1 MSSRRRSD
9 IFINLPALK
18 KLDALLL
25 EILNSF
31 KETEFWYV
39 EQGSM
44 SGNSRSGSF
53 RKISQ
58 RKDKK

>member
-18 KLDALLL
+18 KLDALLM

-39 EQGSM
+39 EQGTM

-53 RKISQ
+53 QKIPQ
-58 RKDKK
+58 RKDEK